1 MPAPGTLNRPLLI
14 GNEVCKVSDRDA
26 LHRRHIESLAFNR
39 Q

>member
-1 MPAPGTLNRPLLI
+1 MPAPGTLNRLLLI
-14 GNEVCKVSDRDA
+14 GNEARKVFDRDA